1 MWRCFV
7 VVLCTPTIFSLFV
20 LHHIYYFYFVFILL
34 LLQLLLIYLLLCDRL
49 LAVDADHDADVHW
62 DLRDRITGY
71 RYRLTN
77 ETEETEIH

>member
-1 MWRCFV
+1 M
-7 VVLCTPTIFSLFV
+7 LLYFV
-20 LHHIYYFYFVFILL
+20 LPPSFLSSFFIIFYFVFI
-34 LLQLLLIYLLLCDRL
+34 LQLLLIYLLLCDRL